1 MKRILIVEDEP
12 DIQELLRAYLEDAGY
27 QTAVAGDGVTALA
40 LFGGQTFDL
49 VLLDLMLPK
58 IDGFGVC
65 ELIRQQSQVPILM
78 LTALDGEESQL
89 RGFGMDIDDYVTKP
103 FSMPVLLE
111 KIRVILRRR
120 GNTSEDNRL
129 RYRDLTLDLDT
140 REALLDGRLLDLTA
154 REFELLHTFLT
165 APGRVFT
172 REMLD
177 DFVLS
182 SGANAMLV
190 GPDGRLVDT
199 GAKLTV
205 QAVYE
210 DNAMIITTSEQES
223 AVSDYSR
230 DTREDDTVAVT
241 MSEQA
246 TITAEVT
253 FAGQSESYTLYV
265 TPRIEAEN
273 LAVRALVQMAPWLLL
288 VLLIFSLL
296 CAFIYSR
303 YITRPIVRMS
313 GIAGKMAELD
323 FHWEC
328 GEKRRDE
335 IGKLGRS
342 LDQLARRLDTA
353 LTDLESANQ
362 ALRGEVERERELDR
376 QRMAFFNAAS
386 HELKTP
392 VTILKGQLS
401 GMLEGVGIYQDRDK
415 YLLRSLQVTGRM
427 ENLVQEMLAIS
438 RMESGSVAVKREPVD
453 LSAIIERQLAL
464 DMPLLEQRGQ
474 RLVKDLT
481 SGTVVTGDASL
492 LGRMAG
498 NLLSNASLYSPDGAE
513 IRVWCGLL
521 DGRPTLTVE
530 NTGVYISDEALPHL
544 FEAFYRAESSRN
556 RATGGSGLGLYLVKM
571 ILDRHGATYTIEN
584 TADGVRAQIIFPVD
598 EPSLR
603 D

>member
-1 MKRILIVEDEP
+1 MLRKRIAESLTARIFLITAGV
-12 DIQELLRAYLEDAGY
+12 LLAAGAVTFSFIAWASPSTY
-27 QTAVAGDGVTALA
+27 TAVVND
-40 LFGGQTFDL
+40 
-49 VLLDLMLPK
+49 
-58 IDGFGVC
+58 
-65 ELIRQQSQVPILM
+65 
-78 LTALDGEESQL
+78 
-89 RGFGMDIDDYVTKP
+89 
-103 FSMPVLLE
+103 
-111 KIRVILRRR
+111 
-120 GNTSEDNRL
+120 
-129 RYRDLTLDLDT
+129 
-140 REALLDGRLLDLTA
+140 DLTA
-154 REFELLHTFLT
+154 QVDDLVGKLADTTPADCGEL
-165 APGRVFT
+165 
-172 REMLD
+172 LD

-253 FAGQSESYTLYV
+253 FAGQSESYTLHV

-353 LTDLESANQ
+353 LTDLENANQ

-376 QRMAFFNAAS
+376 QRMVFFNAAS

-415 YLLRSLQVTGRM
+415 YLLRSLQVTGRL

-438 RMESGSVAVKREPVD
+438 RMESGFVAMKRELVD
-453 LSAIIERQLAL
+453 LSALIECQLAL

-481 SGTVVTGDASL
+481 PGTVVTGGASL
-492 LGRMAG
+492 LGQMAG

-513 IRVWCGLL
+513 VRVCCGLL

-530 NTGVYISDEALPHL
+530 NTRVYISDEALPHL
-544 FEAFYRAESSRN
+544 FEAFYRAEGSRN

-584 TADGVRAQIIFPVD
+584 TADGVRAQIIFPI
-598 EPSLR
+598 EPALR

>member
-1 MKRILIVEDEP
+1 MLRKRITESLTARIFLITAGV
-12 DIQELLRAYLEDAGY
+12 LLAAGAVTFSCIAWASPSTY
-27 QTAVAGDGVTALA
+27 TAVVND
-40 LFGGQTFDL
+40 
-49 VLLDLMLPK
+49 
-58 IDGFGVC
+58 
-65 ELIRQQSQVPILM
+65 
-78 LTALDGEESQL
+78 
-89 RGFGMDIDDYVTKP
+89 
-103 FSMPVLLE
+103 
-111 KIRVILRRR
+111 
-120 GNTSEDNRL
+120 
-129 RYRDLTLDLDT
+129 
-140 REALLDGRLLDLTA
+140 DLTA
-154 REFELLHTFLT
+154 QVDALVGKLADTTPADCGEL
-165 APGRVFT
+165 
-172 REMLD
+172 LD
-177 DFVLS
+177 DFVLT

-210 DNAMIITTSEQES
+210 DDTMIVTTSEQES
-223 AVSDYSR
+223 TVGYHSQDI
-230 DTREDDTVAVT
+230 REGDTVAVT

-246 TITAEVT
+246 TITAEVV

-265 TPRIEAEN
+265 TPRIEVEN
-273 LAVRALVQMAPWLLL
+273 LAVRALIQIAPWLLV
-288 VLLIFSLL
+288 VLLVFSLL

-328 GEKRRDE
+328 GEKRKDE

-353 LTDLESANQ
+353 LTDLENANR

-401 GMLEGVGIYQDRDK
+401 GMLEGVGVYQDRDK
-415 YLLRSLQVTGRM
+415 YLLRSLRVTGRM

-438 RMESGSVAVKREPVD
+438 RMESGSVAVKREPVE
-453 LSAIIERQLAL
+453 LSALIERQLAL
-464 DMPLLEQRGQ
+464 DAPLLEQRNQ

-481 SGTVVTGDASL
+481 PGIVVIGDASL
-492 LGRMAG
+492 LGRVAG
-498 NLLSNASLYSPDGAE
+498 NLLSNASLYSPEGAE
-513 IRVWCGLL
+513 VRVWCGLL
-521 DGRPTLTVE
+521 DGRPALTVE
-530 NTGVYISDEALPHL
+530 NTEAHISEKALPHL
-544 FEAFYRAESSRN
+544 FEAFYREETSRN

-571 ILDRHGATYTIEN
+571 ILARHGAECTIEN
-584 TADGVRAQIIFPVD
+584 TKDGVRAEIIFLANGPA
-598 EPSLR
+598 PR

>member
-1 MKRILIVEDEP
+1 MLRKRIAESLTARIFLITTGV
-12 DIQELLRAYLEDAGY
+12 LLAAGAVTFSFIAWASPSTY
-27 QTAVAGDGVTALA
+27 TAVIND
-40 LFGGQTFDL
+40 
-49 VLLDLMLPK
+49 
-58 IDGFGVC
+58 
-65 ELIRQQSQVPILM
+65 
-78 LTALDGEESQL
+78 
-89 RGFGMDIDDYVTKP
+89 
-103 FSMPVLLE
+103 
-111 KIRVILRRR
+111 
-120 GNTSEDNRL
+120 
-129 RYRDLTLDLDT
+129 
-140 REALLDGRLLDLTA
+140 DLTA
-154 REFELLHTFLT
+154 QVDDLVGKLADTTPADCGEL
-165 APGRVFT
+165 
-172 REMLD
+172 LD

-210 DNAMIITTSEQES
+210 DDTMIVTTSEQES
-223 AVSDYSR
+223 AVGYHSQDI
-230 DTREDDTVAVT
+230 REGDTVAVT

-246 TITAEVT
+246 TITAEVV

-265 TPRIEAEN
+265 TPRIEVEN
-273 LAVRALVQMAPWLLL
+273 LAVRALIQIAPWLLV
-288 VLLIFSLL
+288 VLLVFSLL

-353 LTDLESANQ
+353 LTDLENANQ
-362 ALRGEVERERELDR
+362 ALRGEMERERELDR

-401 GMLEGVGIYQDRDK
+401 GMLEGVGVYQDRDK
-415 YLLRSLQVTGRM
+415 YLLRSLRVTGRM

-438 RMESGSVAVKREPVD
+438 RMESGSVTVKREPVE
-453 LSAIIERQLAL
+453 LSALIERQLAL
-464 DMPLLEQRGQ
+464 DAPLLEQRNQ
-474 RLVKDLT
+474 RLVQDLT
-481 SGTVVTGDASL
+481 PGITVTGDASL
-492 LGRMAG
+492 LGRVVG
-498 NLLSNASLYSPDGAE
+498 NLLSNASLYSPEGAKV
-513 IRVWCGLL
+513 RVWCGLL
-521 DGRPTLTVE
+521 DGRPALTVE
-530 NTGVYISDEALPHL
+530 NTGAHISEEALPHL
-544 FEAFYRAESSRN
+544 FEAFYREEGSRS

-571 ILDRHGATYTIEN
+571 ILNRHGAECKIEN
-584 TADGVRAQIIFPVD
+584 TVDGVRATVQFEAAPQAVD
-598 EPSLR
+598 SVLPL
-603 D
+603 